1 MRNSYIDINQA
12 YLRIEDN
19 CQWLIF
25 SFIHNHIY
33 TPLFLSFSRPSE
45 ISHDHNYLSNG
56 NQTLI
61 KSEIDEEHDSGTMRT
76 RNEMKERRRSDPR
89 QCILCTVKG
98 DQIPTVC
105 KWKKWKIEIHRV
117 SELWHN
123 LCTRTLIK
131 IPLTNGVE
139 IAMQDIIQ

>member
-1 MRNSYIDINQA
+1 M
-12 YLRIEDN
+12 
-19 CQWLIF
+19 
-25 SFIHNHIY
+25 Y
-33 TPLFLSFSRPSE
+33 TLLFLSSSRPSE

-61 KSEIDEEHDSGTMRT
+61 KSEIDEEHDSGGMRT

-105 KWKKWKIEIHRV
+105 NEKNEKEKS
-117 SELWHN
+117 SELLN
-123 LCTRTLIK
+123 YDTTFLIFA
-131 IPLTNGVE
+131 PEL
-139 IAMQDIIQ
+139 